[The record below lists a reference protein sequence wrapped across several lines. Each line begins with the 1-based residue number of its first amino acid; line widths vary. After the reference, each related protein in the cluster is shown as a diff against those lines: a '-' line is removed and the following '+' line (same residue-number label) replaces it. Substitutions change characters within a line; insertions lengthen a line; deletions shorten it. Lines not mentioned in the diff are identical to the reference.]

1 MILCPQ
7 VRSLLILAFFSIP
20 FYSFVRIKL
29 GKKSEAIKKIDCGGP
44 VPLLGIVSAGQKVV
58 AKVRPLYLSPPYQ
71 DSAESGRII
80 LRDGTTAIIR
90 IAQAEDR
97 EALKAFF
104 SRLSP
109 ESKRR
114 RFFSFADPGMKL
126 IDSLCDSSDPRSKF
140 TLIVIRIVTGIPTI
154 IATGSYVVHD
164 EKTAEVALTVDDAF
178 QGKGLGTLLL
188 ERLALLAVRN
198 GIVRFWA
205 ITSIE
210 NKQMIE
216 VFRNSGFQL
225 HEKQD
230 GGYVEVALSVEP
242 TEASVALSEMRDRVV
257 TTASLRP
264 FFEPQSVAVVGASRD
279 PSSIGYRILEALIM
293 NRFQGPVYPVNPNA
307 SVVGAIRAYPSVRDL
322 PERVDLAIVVVPR
335 DAVLGVVDD
344 CAERGVRALV
354 VITAGFAEVNAE
366 GRELQQKLAD
376 KVRGHGM
383 RMVGPNCFGLL
394 NTHPDVRLNATFSPV
409 FPPPG
414 RVAMSSQSG
423 ALGLAILDLARQRQL
438 GLSTFVSVGNKAD
451 VSGNDLLQY
460 WEEDQNTNVILLYLE
475 SFGNPRRFA
484 RIARRVSRSKPI
496 VAMKAG
502 RTLAGRRAA
511 GSHTAAMAANETAV
525 EALFR
530 QTGVIRAESLNE
542 MFELAAM
549 LGNQPLPRGR
559 RVAIVTNA
567 GGPGILCADT
577 CEAGGLLVPELSN
590 ETKAHLGEFLPANAS
605 VTNPVDMIASATP
618 DHFHRAIEVV
628 LAAAEVESLIVIYIS
643 LGLASPEAVER
654 GIREGIA
661 AGRSAGGSGKPVLV
675 CSMGGGSARG
685 PLLLGEE
692 RIPTYSFPEDAGR
705 VLGKVASY
713 ADWRSQP
720 PGVIPDFDDIHP
732 HIAREICRTAL
743 EERGS
748 GWLSAEETRRVLTA
762 LRVPLPPGGVAKSA
776 EEAVQLARK
785 IGFPV
790 AIKLASHRIVH
801 KTEMGAVRLNQT
813 DDAAVRDSFEQIRS
827 RLSQEGLLD
836 AMEGVLVQPMIS
848 GGVEVMVG
856 VTEDP
861 LFGPLIAFG
870 LGGIH
875 VEILGD
881 VRFRVTPLTDRDA
894 FEMVREIRGYPL
906 LEGYRGHTAADIA
919 AIQDVLLRISRL
931 VEEVPEISE
940 LDLNPIFALPPGKG
954 CLIVDARIRVE
965 PSETKHTP
973 RYTTTTE

>member
-1 MILCPQ
+1 MTTI
-7 VRSLLILAFFSIP
+7 
-20 FYSFVRIKL
+20 
-29 GKKSEAIKKIDCGGP
+29 
-44 VPLLGIVSAGQKVV
+44 
-58 AKVRPLYLSPPYQ
+58 RPLYLPPPYQ
-71 DSAESGRII
+71 DSAESGRVI

-90 IAQAEDR
+90 ITTPEDR

-104 SRLSP
+104 NRLSP

-114 RFFSFADPGMKL
+114 RFFSFADPGMKV
-126 IDSLCDSSDPRSKF
+126 IDSLCDSSDPSSKL
-140 TLIVIRIVTGIPTI
+140 TLIVIRTVTGMPTI
-154 IATGSYVVHD
+154 IATGSYVVQN
-164 EKTAEVALTVDDAF
+164 EQTAEVALTVDDAF

-205 ITSIE
+205 ITGIE
-210 NKQMIE
+210 NRQMME
-216 VFRNSGFQL
+216 VFRNSGFRL
-225 HEKQD
+225 DEKQD
-230 GGYVEVALSVEP
+230 GGYAEVALSVEP
-242 TEASVALSEMRDRVV
+242 TEASVTLSEMRDRVV

-264 FFEPQSVAVVGASRD
+264 FFEPHSVAVVGASRD
-279 PSSIGYRILEALIM
+279 PSSIGYRILEALII

-307 SVVGAIRAYPSVRDL
+307 SVVGSIRCYPSVRDL
-322 PERVDLAIVVVPR
+322 PESIDLAIIVVPR
-335 DAVLGVVDD
+335 DAVLNVVDD
-344 CAERGVRALV
+344 CAQRGVRALV
-354 VITAGFAEVNAE
+354 VITSGFAEVNGE

-376 KVRGHGM
+376 KVRGYGM

-394 NTHPDVRLNATFSPV
+394 NTHPDIHLNATFSPV
-409 FPPPG
+409 FPPSG

-460 WEEDQNTNVILLYLE
+460 WEEDPNTNVILLYLE

-502 RTLAGRRAA
+502 RTLAGQRAA
-511 GSHTAAMAANETAV
+511 GSHTAALAASETAV
-525 EALFR
+525 DALFR
-530 QTGVIRAESLNE
+530 QTGVIRADTLDE
-542 MFELAAM
+542 MFDLAAT
-549 LGNQPLPRGR
+549 LGNQPLPKGQ
-559 RVAIVTNA
+559 RVAIITNA

-577 CEAGGLLVPELSN
+577 CEAGGLLVPEFSL
-590 ETKAHLGEFLPANAS
+590 ETRARLRAFLPANAS
-605 VTNPVDMIASATP
+605 VANPVDMIASASP
-618 DHFHRAIEVV
+618 DHFRCTI
-628 LAAAEVESLIVIYIS
+628 AALLPADEVESLIVIYVS
-643 LGLASPEAVER
+643 VGLASVEAVESA
-654 GIREGIA
+654 ICEGVA
-661 AGRSAGGSGKPVLV
+661 SGRSAGGSGKPVLV
-675 CSMGGGSARG
+675 CSMGEKRTQG
-685 PLLLGEE
+685 PLLLQSE
-692 RIPTYSFPEDAGR
+692 RIPTYVFPEDAAR

-713 ADWRSQP
+713 ADWRNRP
-720 PGVIPDFDDIHP
+720 AGVIQDFDDIHP
-732 HIAREICRTAL
+732 HAAREICRTAID
-743 EERGS
+743 ERGS
-748 GWLSAEETRRVLTA
+748 GWLSAEETRRVLA
-762 LRVPLPPGGVAKSA
+762 AMELPLPPGGVARSA
-776 EEAVQLARK
+776 EEAVRLARD

-790 AIKLASHRIVH
+790 AVKLASHRIVH
-801 KTEMGAVRLNQT
+801 KTEIGAVRLNQI
-813 DDAAVRDSFEQIRS
+813 DEAAVRDAFEHIRA
-827 RLSQEGLLD
+827 RLSDEGLLD

-856 VTEDP
+856 VTEDS

-906 LEGYRGHTAADIA
+906 LEGYRGHPAADIA

-931 VEEVPEISE
+931 VEEVPEICE

-954 CLIVDARIRVE
+954 CYIVDARIRVE
-965 PSETKHTP
+965 SAEMTRTP
-973 RYTTTTE
+973 RYITANA